1 MAVFAFIPGLDF
13 GTSVLLLVV
22 GILIFGKRLPE
33 VGKQVAKI
41 YFDFRRSMEG
51 VKNDLLVHGE
61 LNLDHLPQRQAPP
74 VSAPPPPRRITA
86 TAPKFT
92 EDLPEQSP
100 QAPPPAAPQAPA
112 EPVATA
118 QDAPSNV
125 G

>member
-1 MAVFAFIPGLDF
+1 MSVFSFIPGLDF
-13 GTSVLLLVV
+13 GTSVLLLIV

-41 YFDFRRSMEG
+41 YFDFRRSMDG

-61 LNLDHLPQRQAPP
+61 LNLDHLPQRQAAPP
-74 VSAPPPPRRITA
+74 VVQPRPPQRIAA

-92 EDLPEQSP
+92 EDLPEQ
-100 QAPPPAAPQAPA
+100 APPTPAAAPAAPTTPDTTSRSEPA
-112 EPVATA
+112 
-118 QDAPSNV
+118 NV